1 MSNSLDLNGPQ
12 VQRIKSMA
20 ELIESLPD
28 FVIFLVLQNLNIT
41 TRKFSVKP
49 VSKEFVKDFAN
60 YLSSMQIA
68 GEAIPLTILKE

>member
-1 MSNSLDLNGPQ
+1 MSNSLGLNGPQ

-41 TRKFSVKP
+41 TRNFSVKP

-68 GEAIPLTILKE
+68 GGAIPLTILKE

>member
-68 GEAIPLTILKE
+68 GGAIPLTILKE

>member
-1 MSNSLDLNGPQ
+1 MSNSLGLNGPQ

-20 ELIESLPD
+20 ELIESLPH

-41 TRKFSVKP
+41 TRKLSVKP

-68 GEAIPLTILKE
+68 GGAIPLTILKE

>member
-20 ELIESLPD
+20 QLIESLPD

-41 TRKFSVKP
+41 TRKLSVKP

-68 GEAIPLTILKE
+68 GGAIPLTILKE